1 MVEQILR
8 IQHTRT
14 LYLASDS
21 KYGIYYIS
29 KKILKMGGL
38 CTCIL
43 IINDERQERTQ
54 LLAYNV

>member
-1 MVEQILR
+1 MATNGGFIIVEQILH

-29 KKILKMGGL
+29 KKNSENGWVVHLYSNHK
-38 CTCIL
+38 
-43 IINDERQERTQ
+43 
-54 LLAYNV
+54 